1 MGQKE
6 LDPEYYKNNSHSA
19 IAEAALVRTA
29 QNENSSEEIQAGR
42 QTLDGFSLLRKVDEI
57 GSFQSYC
64 IGHFEHEWLDA
75 LGQMIAEGR
84 VPIFLISGKPRH
96 YGGGFLN
103 TGKAAL
109 TAACKSNAIGGLF
122 NMLCLGLTLWNWLNH
137 KAWTANGVLDTGG
150 GRSR

>member
-1 MGQKE
+1 MECLSHDMGPVVRMARPENPNEIDECVNPFCTE
-6 LDPEYYKNNSHSA
+6 L
-19 IAEAALVRTA
+19 
-29 QNENSSEEIQAGR
+29 
-42 QTLDGFSLLRKVDEI
+42 DEI

-84 VPIFLISGKPRH
+84 VPIFLISRKPRH
-96 YGGGFLN
+96 YVGGFLN

>member
-1 MGQKE
+1 MGASWQAFYAH
-6 LDPEYYKNNSHSA
+6 LCAASIIRAMPE
-19 IAEAALVRTA
+19 T
-29 QNENSSEEIQAGR
+29 EIPPRYAG
-42 QTLDGFSLLRKVDEI
+42 GSL
-57 GSFQSYC
+57 
-64 IGHFEHEWLDA
+64 
-75 LGQMIAEGR
+75 
-84 VPIFLISGKPRH
+84 
-96 YGGGFLN
+96 LN